1 MRDSIVVLYATG
13 LGPVENTP
21 ASGAAAPSNPL
32 SAVRVTPAVRI
43 GGAPAEVLFA
53 GLAPGFAG
61 LYQLNVRVPAG
72 SPSGAVDVVI
82 ESGDAASRAARLH
95 VR

>member
-1 MRDSIVVLYATG
+1 
-13 LGPVENTP
+13 
-21 ASGAAAPSNPL
+21 
-32 SAVRVTPAVRI
+32 VRI

-61 LYQLNVRVPAG
+61 VFQLNVRVPGGAPAG
-72 SPSGAVDVVI
+72 SVEIVI
-82 ESGDAASRAARLH
+82 ESGGAASRPARIP